1 MHLEKGVT
9 ARKSALFIK
18 SSSFAVESKSHGND
32 LSSQFQ
38 FHPNK
43 WPGQKNA
50 SRANPNSS
58 SLPLLQLDENHLIS
72 GRIPLPNCTSE
83 YTRAPKPKMS
93 QAHRFLREN
102 SNRRRVYT
110 LEMRSDAR
118 IIPAWTSASHISLPF
133 GGSCATR
140 ILSWRKKEHVI
151 APMRPMPYPRRLAA
165 ESLRLSLTQSACFS
179 TSSQAAAEGETMTST
194 SLFTSKPNRFHQ
206 NLSLESGLSAG
217 LRFMS
222 PHQNLFS
229 CSSLNAA
236 HLKKRSILASP
247 FARFTA
253 STQRHWEDYD
263 NETSACYLARSTL
276 SQISPSQPLSASR
289 TSLTPPRET
298 SVARRLARH

>member
-1 MHLEKGVT
+1 MQSPSPARERARTTHQSIPVFPPSPPTGCLPADPTYSFALVHFSEQKRPISPCFEKRVIAMHLEKGVT

-58 SLPLLQLDENHLIS
+58 SLPLLQIDENHLIS

-93 QAHRFLREN
+93 QAHRFLRKN
-102 SNRRRVYT
+102 SNRRRAYT
-110 LEMRSDAR
+110 LKMRSDAR

-140 ILSWRKKEHVI
+140 ILS
-151 APMRPMPYPRRLAA
+151 
-165 ESLRLSLTQSACFS
+165 
-179 TSSQAAAEGETMTST
+179 
-194 SLFTSKPNRFHQ
+194 
-206 NLSLESGLSAG
+206 
-217 LRFMS
+217 
-222 PHQNLFS
+222 
-229 CSSLNAA
+229 
-236 HLKKRSILASP
+236 
-247 FARFTA
+247 
-253 STQRHWEDYD
+253 
-263 NETSACYLARSTL
+263 
-276 SQISPSQPLSASR
+276 
-289 TSLTPPRET
+289 
-298 SVARRLARH
+298 